1 MDAASQQ
8 RSLRN
13 GFELTLLLNRT
24 LILPKFFCG
33 NQVCNLMKRFPKS
46 VKLLDE
52 KLATNYREH
61 MFLKNPLVQ
70 DNVRNS
76 VSREIHISFKPGK
89 DETND
94 STAIFLTRKYWNAH
108 AWHDERYLDDYENH
122 SVIVVSVSPT
132 VTLDFGQLAKRSIG
146 SF

>member
-1 MDAASQQ
+1 MDAAAQE
-8 RSLRN
+8 RCLRN
-13 GFELTLLLNRT
+13 GLELALLLNRT

-61 MFLKNPLVQ
+61 MFLKNPLVP

-76 VSREIHISFKPGK
+76 ISKEIFFNSEK
-89 DETND
+89 DGTND
-94 STAIFLTRKYWNAH
+94 STMIFFNQKYLNAH
-108 AWHDERYLDDYENH
+108 AWHHERYLDDFKNY
-122 SVIVVSVSPT
+122 SVIMVSVSPT
-132 VTLDFGQLAKRSIG
+132 LTFDFGQLANRSIG

>member
-1 MDAASQQ
+1 MDAAAQQ

-13 GFELTLLLNRT
+13 GFELALLLNRT

-33 NQVCNLMKRFPKS
+33 NQVCNIMKRFPKR

-61 MFLKNPLVQ
+61 MFLKNPLVPE
-70 DNVRNS
+70 NVRNS
-76 VSREIHISFKPGK
+76 VSREIHISFKSGK
-89 DETND
+89 DKTND
-94 STAIFLTRKYWNAH
+94 STAIFLTRKHLNAH
-108 AWHDERYLDDYENH
+108 AWHHERYLDDYENH
-122 SVIVVSVSPT
+122 SMIVVSVSPT
-132 VTLDFGQLAKRSIG
+132 VTLDFGQLANRSIG